1 MAIDV
6 DKLAYRYEELRSERA
21 NWESTWRE
29 CAELFNPGRYRDD
42 TETNAHRIPLV
53 NPKLVNSKGIL
64 AMRSMA
70 SGMQGGMASPVRPW
84 FRLVA
89 KGDPQFIPDGVN
101 AWLDRVTQVM
111 TAVLHQSNFYN
122 ATHTL
127 YSDIGTFGTGLL
139 VETADENGIYFHLVR
154 CGEYVLDIN
163 GNNEVDTFFRR
174 LYMTPR
180 QILDRWENAPDLPD
194 FIKRSRERKVM
205 TTERYDV
212 IHAVFPR
219 TDFKPA
225 KRLTAESKPFASV
238 YYLPGG
244 EFWSRHWQGVYFGRR
259 GIRHVPGVCSALG
272 CVGFRCVRQ
281 VTSDGCFARL
291 QDATGYD
298 YHVTEN
304 AA

>member
-53 NPKLVNSKGIL
+53 NSKLVNSKGIL

-89 KGDPQFIPDGVN
+89 KGDPQRIPDGVN

-139 VETADENGIYFHLVR
+139 VETANEDGIYFHLVR

-163 GNNEVDTFFRR
+163 GNDEVDTFFRR

-180 QILDRWENAPDLPD
+180 QILDRWERAPDLPD

-219 TDFKPA
+219 TDFKPP
-225 KRLTAESKPFASV
+225 L
-238 YYLPGG
+238 L
-244 EFWSRHWQGVYFGRR
+244 
-259 GIRHVPGVCSALG
+259 
-272 CVGFRCVRQ
+272 
-281 VTSDGCFARL
+281 
-291 QDATGYD
+291 
-298 YHVTEN
+298 
-304 AA
+304 